1 MKEAR
6 HRHPNIPIPHLCKCG
21 PVANPVVVHAVDHH
35 GEVLAF
41 VAEDYFEVGEFGE
54 EAGGAEADDVEADV
68 DVSAPGGG
76 S

>member
-1 MKEAR
+1 M
-6 HRHPNIPIPHLCKCG
+6 
-21 PVANPVVVHAVDHH
+21 
-35 GEVLAF
+35 
-41 VAEDYFEVGEFGE
+41 AEDYFEVGEFGE